1 MSTSPAPAAPPD
13 VSPDTSAPSPS
24 PETPD
29 DVVDVDALKAAAAEL
44 AALKAEQASAKAAAR
59 EERKRLQAEAEAAG
73 ETAKALEAAKA
84 RLAELEGLEPLAA
97 KWRTYEAE
105 EAKRL
110 DAEAAAMP
118 DAVRD
123 LYATAGDIDA
133 KRKVLAAFRA
143 ASPSTATKGT
153 APSIGAPPAVSGA
166 DFEAALQDKSG
177 KKAAELKD
185 RDPQGFAAW
194 MREKISGGKPATSS
208 LGFGR
213 FSATPKAPNA

>member
-1 MSTSPAPAAPPD
+1 MSTNPAPAAPPD
-13 VSPDTSAPSPS
+13 VSSDTSALSPS
-24 PETPD
+24 PETTA
-29 DVVDVDALKAAAAEL
+29 DVVDVEALKAAAAEL
-44 AALKAEQASAKAAAR
+44 AALKAEQANAKAAAR

-97 KWRTYEAE
+97 KWRSYEAE

-110 DAEAAAMP
+110 DAEAATMP

-123 LYATAGDIDA
+123 LYATAADIDA

-143 ASPSTATKGT
+143 AAPSTTAKSA

-177 KKAAELKD
+177 KKAAELKA
-185 RDPQGFAAW
+185 RDPQGFAQW
-194 MREKISGGKPATSS
+194 MREKISGSKPAASS

-213 FSATPKAPNA
+213 FSTTPKAPNA

>member
-44 AALKAEQASAKAAAR
+44 ATLKAEQASAKQAAR
-59 EERKRLQAEAEAAG
+59 EERKRLQAAAEGAG
-73 ETAKALEAAKA
+73 ETAKALVGAMA

-143 ASPSTATKGT
+143 SPSTATKST

-166 DFEAALQDKSG
+166 DFEAALADKSG
-177 KKAAELKD
+177 KKAAELKA
-185 RDPQGFAAW
+185 RDPQGFAQW

-213 FSATPKAPNA
+213 FSSTKAPNA